1 MPPARM
7 AGAGCVEGRASDMP
21 SASTLRVLIVDDQ
34 MSMRGI
40 ARYCLQEI
48 GIKNV
53 VEAKSGAEALV
64 AMGANKFDLII
75 SDWNMDGMDGL
86 TLLKTIRSN
95 PLTKRMPFIM
105 ATGQRDTEMVKTA
118 IQAGV
123 NNYMVKPF
131 NAATMKQKIEAV
143 LGKLGA

>member
-1 MPPARM
+1 
-7 AGAGCVEGRASDMP
+7 MP
-21 SASTLRVLIVDDQ
+21 SASQLRVLIVDDQ

-53 VEAKSGAEALV
+53 VEAKNGSEALTV
-64 AMGANKFDLII
+64 INGNKFDLII

-95 PLTKRMPFIM
+95 PLTKRLPFIM
-105 ATGQRDTEMVKTA
+105 ATGQRDTELVKTA

-131 NAATMKQKIEAV
+131 NAATMRQKIEAV
-143 LGKLGA
+143 LGKLT

>member
-1 MPPARM
+1 M
-7 AGAGCVEGRASDMP
+7 SDP
-21 SASTLRVLIVDDQ
+21 LTVLIVDDQ

-53 VEAKSGAEALV
+53 VEAKNGNEALL
-64 AMGANKFDLII
+64 AMNSNKFDLII

-86 TLLKTIRSN
+86 TLLKTIRAN

-105 ATGQRDTEMVKTA
+105 ATGQRDTELVKTA
-118 IQAGV
+118 IGAGV

-143 LGKLGA
+143 LGKLG

>member
-1 MPPARM
+1 MVAV
-7 AGAGCVEGRASDMP
+7 GCVEGRASDMP

-64 AMGANKFDLII
+64 AMNSNKFDLII

>member
-1 MPPARM
+1 M
-7 AGAGCVEGRASDMP
+7 AGVGCVEGRASDMP

-64 AMGANKFDLII
+64 AMNSNKFDLII